1 MPATSAGMTAESWF
15 DLTERAR
22 SCRCA
27 SSTKAVSGAPGHLS
41 PNNKDTLMLVISGG
55 LVHSRNSPRAELR
68 DIVIDGDT
76 IVDLVVPGAVT
87 SADAE
92 IIDASRR
99 LVIPGLINGHTHSH
113 GGLSKGVG
121 DLWSLEHLLNAAP
134 WIGGSRATEHK
145 HLAAL
150 INAVEHV
157 EKGSTACYDLFFEFP
172 APTIDGMEAVASAYA
187 KVGLR
192 AVIAPMVADLTFYQ
206 SVPGLIDALPDDAR
220 DHVRN
225 MRTGGA
231 DATIA
236 ALRDL
241 AARWSHPTDRL
252 RLGIAPTIPQ
262 HCTREFMV
270 GCRDVAR
277 EHGLAMQTH
286 ISEPKYLSASSFKF
300 AGMSMTGTMDACGI
314 VGPWFSA
321 AHAVWINETDM
332 ALLARK
338 GAQVSH
344 NAGSNLRLGSGIAA
358 VREYLRHG
366 VTVGIGTDGS
376 ASSDNQNMFEAMR
389 YAAFVSRIRG
399 LPPQEWVS
407 TAEAFR
413 MATEGSAHILGM
425 QDFIGKIAK
434 GYKADL
440 VLLDLDTPNYM
451 PLNNATNQLVLTEDG
466 TAVDKVLIG
475 GKLVVTGG
483 RALGIDHAALAAQA
497 QEAVERLSALN
508 AQARRFT
515 ERIEPMV
522 SNFCRGLADDEA
534 MHALRR
540 DIPPVGRCLH
550 CGAAH

>member
-1 MPATSAGMTAESWF
+1 
-15 DLTERAR
+15 
-22 SCRCA
+22 
-27 SSTKAVSGAPGHLS
+27 
-41 PNNKDTLMLVISGG
+41 MLVISGG
-55 LVHSRNSPRAELR
+55 LVHSPQTARGELR

-76 IVDLVVPGAVT
+76 IVDIVAPGSVRNANAAT
-87 SADAE
+87 
-92 IIDASRR
+92 IDANRR
-99 LVIPGLINGHTHSH
+99 LIIPGLINGHTHSH

-134 WIGGSRATEHK
+134 WIGGNRATEHK

-150 INAVEHV
+150 VNAVEHV

-172 APTIDGMEAVASAYA
+172 APTVDGMEAVASAYN

-206 SVPGLIDALPDDAR
+206 SVPGLIDALPEDAR
-220 DHVRN
+220 AHAGD
-225 MRTGGA
+225 MRMGSA
-231 DATIA
+231 DATIE
-236 ALRDL
+236 ALHVL
-241 AARWSHPTDRL
+241 ARRWSHPTDRL

-262 HCTREFMV
+262 HCTREFMI

-286 ISEPKYLSASSFKF
+286 VSEPKYLSASSFKV
-300 AGMSMTGTMDACGI
+300 AGMSMTETMDACGI

-321 AHAVWINETDM
+321 AHAVWINDTDM

-389 YAAFVSRIRG
+389 YAAFASRIRG
-399 LPPQEWVS
+399 LPPEEWVS

-413 MATEGSAHILGM
+413 MATEGSARILGM

-475 GKLVVTGG
+475 GRLVVTGG
-483 RALGIDHAALAAQA
+483 RAIGIDHAALAAQA

-508 AQARRFT
+508 ADARRFA

-522 SNFCRGLADDEA
+522 SNFCRGLADDDA
-534 MHALRR
+534 MHQLRR
-540 DIPPVGRCLH
+540 DIPPVGRCAH
-550 CGAAH
+550 CGKAH

>member
-1 MPATSAGMTAESWF
+1 
-15 DLTERAR
+15 
-22 SCRCA
+22 
-27 SSTKAVSGAPGHLS
+27 
-41 PNNKDTLMLVISGG
+41 MLVISGG
-55 LVHSRNSPRAELR
+55 LVVSAEAARGALR
-68 DIVIDGDT
+68 DIVVEGDT
-76 IVDLVVPGAVT
+76 IVDIVAPGAVT
-87 SADAE
+87 NANAEVLDAQ
-92 IIDASRR
+92 RR
-99 LVIPGLINGHTHSH
+99 LVIPGLINAHTHSH

-134 WIGGSRATEHK
+134 WVGGGRHHQDK

-150 INAVEHV
+150 INAVEQV
-157 EKGSTACYDLFFEFP
+157 EKGTTACYDLMFEFP
-172 APTIDGMEAVASAYA
+172 APTVEGMEAVAGAYS

-206 SVPGLIDALPDDAR
+206 SVPGLMDGLPDDAHAR
-220 DHVRN
+220 AGD
-225 MRTGGA
+225 MRMGAA

-236 ALRDL
+236 ALRLL
-241 AARWSHPTDRL
+241 AQRWPHPTDRM

-262 HCTREFMV
+262 HCTREFMI

-277 EHGLAMQTH
+277 EYGLAMQTH
-286 ISEPKYLSASSFKF
+286 VSEPKYLSASSFRF
-300 AGMSMTGTMDACGI
+300 TGLSMTETMDACGI

-321 AHAVWINETDM
+321 AHAVWITPSDM
-332 ALLARK
+332 ALLGSK

-358 VREYLRHG
+358 VREYIRHG

-399 LPPQEWVS
+399 LPPDQWVS
-407 TAEAFR
+407 TTEAFR
-413 MATEGSAHILGM
+413 MATEGSARVLGM
-425 QDFIGKIAK
+425 QDFIGRIAK

-440 VLLDLDTPNYM
+440 VLLDLDNVNYI
-451 PLNNATNQLVLTEDG
+451 PLNDATNQIVFTEDG

-475 GKLVVTGG
+475 GKLVVSGG
-483 RALGIDHAALAAQA
+483 RAIGIDHAALARQA
-497 QEAVERLSALN
+497 EGAVERLGALN
-508 AQARRFT
+508 ADARRFA

-522 SNFCRGLADDEA
+522 SNFCRGLADDDT

-540 DIPPVGRCLH
+540 DLAPAGHCAH
-550 CGAAH
+550 CGKAH